1 MTYSPDVN
9 EVTNTDAT
17 NAGIYLMF
25 NILSAIG
32 SLASLLV
39 LVLVMAVIFGKLGL
53 GKILK
58 L

>member
-1 MTYSPDVN
+1 MAYAPDVN

-17 NAGIYLMF
+17 NAGIYLMY

-32 SLASLLV
+32 GLASLLV
-39 LVLVMAVIFGKLGL
+39 LVIVMAVIFQKIGI

-58 L
+58 F

>member
-1 MTYSPDVN
+1 MAYAPDID
-9 EVTNTDAT
+9 EVTTTDAT

-39 LVLVMAVIFGKLGL
+39 LVLVMAVIFTKLGI

-58 L
+58 F

>member
-1 MTYSPDVN
+1 MAYAPDVN

-39 LVLVMAVIFGKLGL
+39 LVIVMAVIFQKIGI

-58 L
+58 F

>member
-1 MTYSPDVN
+1 MAYSPDVN
-9 EVTNTDAT
+9 EVTNADAT

-32 SLASLLV
+32 SLASLFV
-39 LVLVMAVIFGKLGL
+39 LVIIMAAIFGKLGL

-58 L
+58 F

>member
-1 MTYSPDVN
+1 MAYSPDVN

-25 NILSAIG
+25 NILQAIG

-39 LVLVMAVIFGKLGL
+39 LVLVMAVIFGKLGF

>member
-1 MTYSPDVN
+1 MAYSPDVN

-32 SLASLLV
+32 GLASLLV
-39 LVLVMAVIFGKLGL
+39 LVIVMAVIFQKIGI

-58 L
+58 F